1 MQTLSDPKILGRM
14 LATEHTL
21 TTLFE
26 ATSCAVTGRL
36 SVDGFSKNM
45 LALFGASLG
54 ILMLIVWG
62 IYYSLSLGAADPRF
76 NNKNYQFGG
85 NNNKSAMIVEERDLE
100 MVGDVIFVN
109 NNNKSDNTG
118 KSQKVGV
125 FV

>member
-1 MQTLSDPKILGRM
+1 M
-14 LATEHTL
+14 LATEYTL

-76 NNKNYQFGG
+76 NNNCQFRG
-85 NNNKSAMIVEERDLE
+85 NNNNSTMVVEEKDVE
-100 MVGDVIFVN
+100 MVGDVIFAN
-109 NNNKSDNTG
+109 SNSNNNKGNTG
-118 KSQKVGV
+118 KSQKVIV